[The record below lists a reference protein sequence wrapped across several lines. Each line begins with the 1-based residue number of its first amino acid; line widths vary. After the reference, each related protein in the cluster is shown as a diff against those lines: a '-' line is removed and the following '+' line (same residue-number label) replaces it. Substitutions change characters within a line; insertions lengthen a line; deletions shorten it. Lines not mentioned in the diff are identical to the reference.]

1 MLMLQEEQ
9 HEEGSSS
16 FGGRSKKTFQW
27 SAILEK
33 KVAKLKPPE
42 ILPAFSHQQ
51 QGGSQ
56 RELLSSR
63 CFGKQAS

>member
-9 HEEGSSS
+9 HEEGTSS
-16 FGGRSKKTFQW
+16 FGGRRKKTFQW

-33 KVAKLKPPE
+33 KVARWKPPE
-42 ILPAFSHQQ
+42 ILPAFSQQQ

-63 CFGKQAS
+63 CFGKQGC